1 MAEADLHLKL
11 DRILV
16 GQAEQRQAT
25 ASLELSIVAL
35 TEGLGAL
42 AEDLATQRELL
53 ARLAAAASAEQDGGE
68 MRELIAR
75 IEASLAQIAADGGRM
90 VTVLNGLPRAV
101 SDAAMDGVR
110 LAMGEG
116 LDVPARRD
124 PGE

>member
-11 DRILV
+11 DRILA

-35 TEGLGAL
+35 TTGLGTL
-42 AEDLATQRELL
+42 SDDLATQRELL
-53 ARLAAAASAEQDGGE
+53 ARLAEAASSEQDGGE
-68 MRELIAR
+68 MRDLIVR
-75 IEASLAQIAADGGRM
+75 IEASLAQIKADGGRM

-101 SDAAMDGVR
+101 SDAAIDGIR

-116 LDVPARRD
+116 VDVPPRG
-124 PGE
+124 PGG